1 MPRVQEEGEGFA
13 MCGAPGF
20 MLATTKMRFSG
31 AVGREFTRTVLRVSF
46 PEVPRLISYMDGGT
60 VYLMCFVSDSLVNAG
75 VDWSC
80 SSVRVVLCPSL
91 SVDGSSIF
99 F

>member
-1 MPRVQEEGEGFA
+1 MR
-13 MCGAPGF
+13 GAPGF
-20 MLATTKMRFSG
+20 MLATTKTVARRFSG

-60 VYLMCFVSDSLVNAG
+60 VSLACFVSGILIQAGLAEFCCRVRAVLV
-75 VDWSC
+75 
-80 SSVRVVLCPSL
+80 RTI
-91 SVDGSSIF
+91 SVDGSLIF